1 MKMKLLIATI
11 ALLSSGL
18 IAAKSLDTP
27 HYKITISCQNP
38 TQNEVGC
45 SKASY
50 QEINKETGAK
60 VNLMGTQVMEKCADK
75 TTPCHSLGY
84 EFSNGNLT
92 YLISENGQLQVL
104 NGAKVLVDEA
114 GTWVD

>member
-1 MKMKLLIATI
+1 MKLLIAAI
-11 ALLSSGL
+11 GLLGSGL
-18 IAAKSLDTP
+18 AAAKSLDTP
-27 HYKITISCQNP
+27 HYKITISCLNSS
-38 TQNEVGC
+38 QNEVNC

-60 VNLMGTQVMEKCADK
+60 VNLMGVQVMAKCPDK
-75 TTPCHSLGY
+75 STACHSLGY

-104 NGAKVLVDEA
+104 EGAKVLVDEA
-114 GTWVD
+114 GTWID